1 MARKERDDL
10 ADAVNRV
17 DTVPPPASGDV
28 YSAQTAVRE
37 VPPDV
42 LDAIRRA
49 RTSGNSGERPLIPP
63 APRLPRLAGDD
74 DVDDQAGTVLRTVLN
89 SPRGGESPPM
99 TGVISSRPVAE
110 PPELSSGDRRW
121 RSSIPLLMIAVAATI
136 VIVAAIE
143 LAGMW
148 LR

>member
-10 ADAVNRV
+10 ADAVHRV

-49 RTSGNSGERPLIPP
+49 RKPP
-63 APRLPRLAGDD
+63 VPRLPRLAGDD

-89 SPRGGESPPM
+89 SPSGGESPPL
-99 TGVISSRPVAE
+99 TESISSRPVAD
-110 PPELSSGDRRW
+110 PPNLSRGHRRW
-121 RSSIPLLMIAVAATI
+121 LSSIPLLMIAVAAII
-136 VIVAAIE
+136 VIFAAIE
-143 LAGMW
+143 LARMW
-148 LR
+148 LP